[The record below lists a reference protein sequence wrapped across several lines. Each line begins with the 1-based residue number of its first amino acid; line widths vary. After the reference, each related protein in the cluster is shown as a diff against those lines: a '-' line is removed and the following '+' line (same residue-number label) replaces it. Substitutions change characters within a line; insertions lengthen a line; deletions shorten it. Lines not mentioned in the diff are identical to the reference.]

1 MFYLKSLGLLPR
13 IISIRYIFQLN
24 KFLFYVA
31 LETQQVV
38 WKWTHVCMYLFSRT
52 WILSIL
58 IFDLILVISV
68 RNVFLVQNR
77 IISEEYFNTMSK
89 LSLPNAI
96 WLSPSAG

>member
-13 IISIRYIFQLN
+13 IISIRYIFKLN
-24 KFLFYVA
+24 KFLFYVS

-96 WLSPSAG
+96 

>member
-1 MFYLKSLGLLPR
+1 MLLWK
-13 IISIRYIFQLN
+13 LN
-24 KFLFYVA
+24 KSCENEPMCA
-31 LETQQVV
+31 
-38 WKWTHVCMYLFSRT
+38 CILFSRT